1 MPPNNSRG
9 DDMTEHKNTEI
20 MKVAE
25 AASLMHKN
33 PEFVRQGLIDK
44 RFSFG
49 SAVFH
54 NGRWNFY
61 INRQR
66 FYEETGIE
74 PVKVQN
80 NDKNDEQSA

>member
-1 MPPNNSRG
+1 
-9 DDMTEHKNTEI
+9 MTEHKNTEI

>member
-1 MPPNNSRG
+1 MIYKLLYELLGGEIMQING
-9 DDMTEHKNTEI
+9 VEYENTEI

-25 AASLMHKN
+25 AAALMHKN

-44 RFSFG
+44 RFGFG

-61 INRQR
+61 INKQK
-66 FYEETGIE
+66 FFDETGIKPAE
-74 PVKVQN
+74 NVNK
-80 NDKNDEQSA
+80 

>member
-1 MPPNNSRG
+1 
-9 DDMTEHKNTEI
+9 MTVGEHKNTEI

-44 RFSFG
+44 RFDFG

-66 FYEETGIE
+66 FYEETGIV
-74 PVKVQN
+74 PVNVQN
-80 NDKNDEQSA
+80 NDKNDEQSV